1 MGLEFHK
8 RGQGSWARLCAY
20 LFGGAII
27 LFGAY
32 QLYGSINR
40 PGEQVYMT
48 GVPVLGVLSAFK
60 IIAITVA
67 LLGLLGLHLVLN
79 KPRSVDLM
87 IETEQE
93 MRRVQWPAGKAV
105 WNATLVVAFVS
116 LLLALLMWALDLVL
130 RQLFLLFF

>member
-1 MGLEFHK
+1 MGLEFYK
-8 RGQGSWARLCAY
+8 RGQGSWARLSAY
-20 LFGGAII
+20 VFGGALIV
-27 LFGAY
+27 FGAFR
-32 QLYGSINR
+32 LYASINR
-40 PGEQVYMT
+40 PGEHVYAN
-48 GVPVLGVLSAFK
+48 VPVLGALSAFK
-60 IIAITVA
+60 IIALTVA

-116 LLLALLMWALDLVL
+116 LLLAVVMWLLDLVL